1 MKCCGDSCPRML
13 LSNLTNALPE
23 SLILLLVRALT
34 RSTGKTKSSKMMLF
48 LSTVLALAFA
58 SPASSFAIK
67 LSLGVPPLQ
76 SQRLSHD
83 IPIHPSV
90 ASEDGQVSHQK
101 KLALTAALAAAIVF
115 STPLAALADGKIA
128 KWPTLLDRRGTQ
140 RAPGFAKASI
150 DLFVIYLSNLTR
162 PNQRVQAPTDRLCRQ
177 ESMRLSRF

>member
-1 MKCCGDSCPRML
+1 
-13 LSNLTNALPE
+13 
-23 SLILLLVRALT
+23 
-34 RSTGKTKSSKMMLF
+34 MMLF

-128 KWPTLLDRRGTQ
+128 NRRSSLIVVVPNVH
-140 RAPGFAKASI
+140 R
-150 DLFVIYLSNLTR
+150 DLPKPALTF
-162 PNQRVQAPTDRLCRQ
+162 L
-177 ESMRLSRF
+177 

>member
-128 KWPTLLDRRGTQ
+128 NRRSSLIVVVPNVH
-140 RAPGFAKASI
+140 R
-150 DLFVIYLSNLTR
+150 DLPKPALTF
-162 PNQRVQAPTDRLCRQ
+162 L
-177 ESMRLSRF
+177 